1 MNSRFRNQYSIL
13 LSLPMMA
20 SAAVLLSRL
29 QMVLILLIIS
39 LLLSPLTL
47 ASSINV
53 DVPTRSEVLSQ
64 LDALSKQ
71 KILSPAEKLAQQDLT
86 KTLEYLDT
94 IERTKQEANQLKQ
107 QLAQAPTKLRQATE
121 ALDSLKDSSAD
132 TLTRESLAN
141 YSLRQLESR
150 LNETLD
156 DLQTAQ
162 EDLSAYNSQLISLQ
176 TQPERVQSAMYN
188 ASMRLMQ
195 IRNQLNGLSPNQ
207 DILRPSQQQELLTE
221 QVMLNAQLDLQR
233 KSLEANTTLQDLL
246 QKQRDYT
253 TAHINQLERYV
264 QILQEVVSG
273 KRLILSEKTAK
284 EAQAPNDATDI
295 QNDPLVS
302 RELAINKELS
312 QRLINATK
320 EGNTLVQQNIRVK
333 NWLDRALQS
342 ERNLKEQITVLRGSL
357 LLSRILYQQ
366 QLNLPASGLMTNM
379 TSRIAD
385 LRLEQFEINQQR
397 DQLFQGDDYI
407 QTLMSDSKEKISPDV
422 EDALGQ
428 IVDIRRELLD
438 QLNKQLGNQ
447 LTLAI
452 NLQINQQQLLSVNE
466 SLQHTLTQQIFWVS
480 SNKPMDWSWLKALP
494 GALKTELSNFH
505 FTLSLDDVVAGLIKS
520 LVFLI
525 PILIVAGVIRSR
537 YKIINKH
544 LDRLA
549 ADVGQL
555 KHDSQMHTPNAIMLT
570 LLKVLPGSLII
581 LGIGYW
587 CLRSEFNL
595 SELFWSFFQHLALFW
610 LIFDLTYRMLS
621 PGGITER
628 HFMISADRCAHYR
641 RQMVRLGAALLPVI
655 FWSAL
660 GQKSPL
666 RLVDDV
672 IGQIVIVIAL
682 ALLALFVFPFCR
694 DSWREKDSHA
704 VRLVIVTAVA
714 VTPIILIGLMVAGYF
729 YTTLQL
735 AGRWIDSLYLLFL
748 WNIVYL
754 TAIRGLGVAAR
765 RLAYRRAIA
774 RRQSLVKEGAEGGEP
789 VEEPPLAL
797 DQINQQSLRLTTM
810 ALFLIFATCF
820 YWIWADLITVISYL
834 DSISLWHYSTTVAG
848 ASVTQAVTLGN
859 MLVALMALVV
869 SYILTRNLPGLLE
882 VVVLSRLQLRQGTS
896 YAITTI
902 LTYLITAI
910 GGITALSSLGVS
922 WDKLQWLVAALSVGL
937 GFGLQEIFANF
948 VSGLIILFE
957 RPVRIGDTITI
968 GTFSGNVSKIR
979 IRATTITDFDR
990 KEVIIPNKAFVTER
1004 LINWSLSDTITRI
1017 IIKVGVAYGSDLAK
1031 VKEVLLQAAHE
1042 NPRVMSDPEP
1052 QVFFLD
1058 FGASTLDHE
1067 LRLYVRE
1074 LRDRSYTVDELN
1086 RAIDKLCR
1094 ENDINIAFNQLEVY
1108 LHKPDGTQLQEVNR
1122 PLETKGLPAA
1132 QSDLGDT
1139 KPDLPDI
1146 NKPLA

>member
-1 MNSRFRNQYSIL
+1 M
-13 LSLPMMA
+13 
-20 SAAVLLSRL
+20 
-29 QMVLILLIIS
+29 LIIS
-39 LLLSPLTL
+39 LICM
-47 ASSINV
+47 SSVFAAGINI
-53 DVPTRSEVLSQ
+53 DVPTRNEVMSQ

-71 KILSPAEKLAQQDLT
+71 KILSPAEKLSQQDLT

-94 IERTKQEANQLKQ
+94 IERTRQEANQLKQ
-107 QLAQAPTKLRQATE
+107 QLAQAPVKLRQATE
-121 ALDSLKDSSAD
+121 GLDALKNSSAD

-156 DLQTAQ
+156 DLQSAQ

-195 IRNQLNGLSPNQ
+195 IRNQLNGLSPNPEV
-207 DILRPSQQQELLTE
+207 LRPSQQQELLTE

-233 KSLEANTTLQDLL
+233 KNLEANTTLQDLL

-264 QILQEVVSG
+264 QLLQEVVSG

-284 EAQAPNDATDI
+284 EAQVPNDATDI

-366 QLNLPASGLMTNM
+366 QLNLPASGLITNM
-379 TSRIAD
+379 GPRIAD

-407 QTLMSDSKEKISPDV
+407 QTLINESKEKINSDV

-494 GALKTELSNFH
+494 GALKAELSSFN
-505 FTLSLDDVVAGLIKS
+505 FTLSLGDVLTGLINS

-525 PILIVAGVIRSR
+525 PMLLVAGVIRSR
-537 YKIINKH
+537 YGVINKH
-544 LDRLA
+544 LNRLA

-555 KHDSQMHTPNAIMLT
+555 KHDSQMHTPNAILLT
-570 LLKVLPGSLII
+570 LLKVLPGSLVI

-587 CLRSEFNL
+587 CLRSDFNL
-595 SELFWSFFQHLALFW
+595 SELFWSFFQRLALFW
-610 LIFDLTYRMLS
+610 LVFDLTYRMLS

-628 HFMISADRCAHYR
+628 HFMIAVDRCAHYR
-641 RQMVRLGAALLPVI
+641 RQMVRLGGALLPVI

-660 GQKSPL
+660 GDKSPL

-672 IGQIVIVIAL
+672 IGQVVIVIAL
-682 ALLALFVFPFCR
+682 ALLALFVYPFCR

-714 VTPIILIGLMVAGYF
+714 ATPIILIGLMVAGYF

-774 RRQSLVKEGAEGGEP
+774 RRQSLAKEGAEGSEP

-797 DQINQQSLRLTTM
+797 DQINQQSLRLTTL
-810 ALFLIFATCF
+810 ALFVIFATCF

-834 DSISLWHYSTTVAG
+834 DSISLWHYTTTVAG
-848 ASVTQAVTLGN
+848 ASVVQAVTLGN

-869 SYILTRNLPGLLE
+869 AYILTRNLPGLLE

-1017 IIKVGVAYGSDLAK
+1017 IIKVGVAYGSDLEK
-1031 VKEVLLQAAHE
+1031 VKEILLQAAHE
-1042 NPRVMSDPEP
+1042 NHRVMTDPEP
-1052 QVFFLD
+1052 QVFFLN

-1108 LHKPDGTQLQEVNR
+1108 LHKADGTEVQEVSR
-1122 PLETKGLPAA
+1122 PLDAKGLPVP
-1132 QSDLGDT
+1132 QSGLGDT